1 MEGPKITV
9 VIRKRPLGKKELAR
23 GDQDIVQVKDQ
34 ATVLLSEIKQ
44 KVDLTKYVE
53 QHHFNFDLAFDESV
67 NNEGVYATAV
77 RPIIEAA
84 FNKAKCTC
92 FAYGQTGSGKTFTM
106 LGDTENN
113 VHGLYLMASY
123 DLFAILQ
130 RPEYCN
136 LYVTISF
143 YEIYCGKLFDL
154 LNDRTQL
161 AAQEDAKGNVQIKGL
176 TEKKIQNVQ
185 QLMQI
190 IQHGQNSRV
199 TSQNSANSESSRS
212 HALLQINLKQGK
224 LVHGKLSFIDLAGS
238 ERGADVRDQD
248 KTTRVDGAEINKSLL
263 ALKECIRALDLNKNH
278 TPFRGSKLTLVLKD
292 SLIGN
297 CRTVMIGNIS
307 PSSANSEHTLNTLRY
322 ADRVKELKKP
332 QDQKSG
338 GDPLNRELMLARTDT
353 NVIRR
358 EYRNPDSE
366 EEEGDDLYSG
376 PQGSQGSLSQMNNQK
391 YQQSHNMT
399 SSQQNQSQQ
408 QFQYGQQQQLQ
419 QQQLQQQLAPQSQP
433 QQHPRTLSA
442 NSQQSLSQ
450 QQQYNQQ
457 FINPYAK
464 QQQPQQQQ
472 PPNIPKSKSVQSNQ
486 QQQQQ
491 SSSQTQLPSQQFFM
505 QQPMMNPQQQNIY
518 QQQQQPNLQQFTNPQ
533 PQQYQPQMYSN
544 IPKQNVVQQNPL
556 LFQQQQ
562 NQFSQQQQLF
572 QQFPQQ
578 SYANNNQFYQK
589 QQPLIPGM
597 NPIVQQPQPN
607 NFMQHYLDN
616 NLNQQQQ
623 DPFINDDFQ
632 GEDGDNLLLEEV
644 DPEQEVQEQ
653 RNQILSQQH
662 QELVNKVLQEE
673 DEIIVFHRDHIDVMV
688 EICKSDM
695 ILLNS
700 LDQNQ
705 VAVADYMVKLKQ
717 NLQVKQQAINDF
729 INKLGQYEQ
738 LLEQEAEL
746 NVQLK
751 EFGLG
756 NNSNQTNIQ

>member
-106 LGDTENN
+106 LGDPEAN
-113 VHGLYLMASY
+113 VPGLYLMASY
-123 DLFAILQ
+123 DLFSILQ
-130 RPEYCN
+130 RPEYGH
-136 LYVTISF
+136 LFVTISF

-332 QDQKSG
+332 QEQKSG
-338 GDPLNRELMLARTDT
+338 GDALNRELMLARTDS
-353 NVIRR
+353 NVIRK
-358 EYRNPDSE
+358 EYKNPDSE
-366 EEEGDDLYSG
+366 DEEGDDLYSG
-376 PQGSQGSLSQMNNQK
+376 PQGSQGGLTQMNNQK
-391 YQQSHNMT
+391 YQQYNNMT
-399 SSQQNQSQQ
+399 SSQQYQQ
-408 QFQYGQQQQLQ
+408 QFQYAQQQQQQQQQLP
-419 QQQLQQQLAPQSQP
+419 PQPLP
-433 QQHPRTLSA
+433 QQPTRTLSA
-442 NSQQSLSQ
+442 NSQQQIQ
-450 QQQYNQQ
+450 QQPQYNQQ
-457 FINPYAK
+457 FTNQYAK
-464 QQQPQQQQ
+464 QPQQQQQQ
-472 PPNIPKSKSVQSNQ
+472 PPNLPKSKSVQSNQ
-486 QQQQQ
+486 AQQQQQ
-491 SSSQTQLPSQQFFM
+491 STSQTQLPNQQFFM
-505 QQPMMNPQQQNIY
+505 QQPIMNPQQPNIY
-518 QQQQQPNLQQFTNPQ
+518 QQQQQPNLQQFINPQ
-533 PQQYQPQMYSN
+533 PQQFQPQMYSN
-544 IPKQNVVQQNPL
+544 IQKQNVAQQNPML
-556 LFQQQQ
+556 YQQQQ
-562 NQFSQQQQLF
+562 NQFPQQQMF
-572 QQFPQQ
+572 QQYPQQ
-578 SYANNNQFYQK
+578 TYINNNQYYQK

-597 NPIVQQPQPN
+597 NPIPQQAN

-623 DPFINDDFQ
+623 DPFVNDDFQ

-644 DPEQEVQEQ
+644 DPEQEIQEQ
-653 RNQILSQQH
+653 RNQLLSQQH
-662 QELVNKVLQEE
+662 EELVSKVLQEE

-746 NVQLK
+746 NEQLK

>member
-67 NNEGVYATAV
+67 NNEGVYSTAV

-106 LGDTENN
+106 LGDPEAN
-113 VHGLYLMASY
+113 VPGLYLMASY
-123 DLFAILQ
+123 DLFGILQ
-130 RPEYCN
+130 RPEYSN

-185 QLMQI
+185 QVMQI

-332 QDQKSG
+332 QEQKSG
-338 GDPLNRELMLARTDT
+338 GDALNRELMLARTDT

-376 PQGSQGSLSQMNNQK
+376 PQGSQGGLSQMNNQK
-391 YQQSHNMT
+391 YQQQYTNNMT
-399 SSQQNQSQQ
+399 SSQQYQQ
-408 QFQYGQQQQLQ
+408 QFQYGQQQQ
-419 QQQLQQQLAPQSQP
+419 QLAPQPQP
-433 QQHPRTLSA
+433 QQPPRTLSA
-442 NSQQSLSQ
+442 NSQQQQQQ

-457 FINPYAK
+457 FTNPYAK

-472 PPNIPKSKSVQSNQ
+472 PSNIPKSKSVQANQ
-486 QQQQQ
+486 QQQQ
-491 SSSQTQLPSQQFFM
+491 STSQTQLPNQQFFM
-505 QQPMMNPQQQNIY
+505 QQPIINPQQQNIY
-518 QQQQQPNLQQFTNPQ
+518 QQQQQPNIQQFTNPL
-533 PQQYQPQMYSN
+533 PQQYQPQMYGN
-544 IPKQNVVQQNPL
+544 IAKQNIAQQNPL

-562 NQFSQQQQLF
+562 SQFPQQQLF
-572 QQFPQQ
+572 QQYPQQ
-578 SYANNNQFYQK
+578 SYTNSNNQIYQK

-597 NPIVQQPQPN
+597 NPIVQVPN
-607 NFMQHYLDN
+607 TFMQHYLDN
-616 NLNQQQQ
+616 SVNQSQQ
-623 DPFINDDFQ
+623 DTFINDDFQ

-644 DPEQEVQEQ
+644 DPELEIQEQ
-653 RNQILSQQH
+653 RNQLLSQQH

-705 VAVADYMVKLKQ
+705 VVVADYMVKLKQ

-729 INKLGQYEQ
+729 LNKLGQYEL
-738 LLEQEAEL
+738 LLEQESEL
-746 NVQLK
+746 NEQLQ
-751 EFGLG
+751 EIRLD
-756 NNSNQTNIQ
+756 NNLNQTNIQ